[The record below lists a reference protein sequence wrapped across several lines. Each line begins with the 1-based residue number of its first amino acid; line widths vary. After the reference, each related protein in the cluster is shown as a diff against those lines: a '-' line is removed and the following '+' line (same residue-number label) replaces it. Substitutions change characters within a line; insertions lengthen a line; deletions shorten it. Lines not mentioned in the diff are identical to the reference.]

1 MKNLGHDVLARS
13 ARTPVLSAMSAL
25 NASAQRGQHDMR
37 GFAGRARIETHHPAK
52 HSALGLVAT
61 EKLACR
67 TSHRISSQLY
77 GWRTRTASL
86 KAANLKLHITGRVQ
100 RSPSAGFKG
109 VPHTWQ
115 SGGPPD
121 EDEEV
126 NDERGEGQRPW
137 LPASHLLKRLPAS
150 FSGFYDEK

>member
-1 MKNLGHDVLARS
+1 MWSSALVFAFQLPRAVPAVRRWGKAVVRESPAVCVMEIHSLFRQASFGQNPVLA
-13 ARTPVLSAMSAL
+13 
-25 NASAQRGQHDMR
+25 
-37 GFAGRARIETHHPAK
+37 
-52 HSALGLVAT
+52 
-61 EKLACR
+61 LA
-67 TSHRISSQLY
+67 H
-77 GWRTRTASL
+77 GE
-86 KAANLKLHITGRVQ
+86 LHITGRVQ

-150 FSGFYDEK
+150 FSGLYDEK

>member
-1 MKNLGHDVLARS
+1 ME
-13 ARTPVLSAMSAL
+13 
-25 NASAQRGQHDMR
+25 
-37 GFAGRARIETHHPAK
+37 I
-52 HSALGLVAT
+52 HSWF
-61 EKLACR
+61 R
-67 TSHRISSQLY
+67 Q
-77 GWRTRTASL
+77 ASL
-86 KAANLKLHITGRVQ
+86 GQDPVPALAHGELHITGRVQ

-150 FSGFYDEK
+150 FSGLYDEK